1 MHGHVKSTMMYA
13 TSKPM
18 IPGITDSTQAFV
30 VVIVICLFI
39 FSTAVLFFS
48 LMRTKLPHVYAPRQL
63 LLESKLLPT
72 ESSTRSLFSWILP
85 AFNAT
90 EDDIFHIAGIDAV
103 VYMRF
108 IKLMLKFSIITM
120 PLGIVVLLPLNVTG
134 GNDIMPWMERIS
146 MSNVSAKS
154 KKLWAHFLAIWTYSL
169 VMFYLTYQEWEIYI
183 KYRQMYLSKGLE
195 KQYALLVQNLPKGM
209 IDEQMLKMYLEK
221 LFPCNIARVYI
232 IEDLS
237 HWDQLIQKHDNLVY
251 CYERAQLYFEKKG
264 ERQLRRSTP
273 CSPLEDA
280 LSFYENELQL
290 LQAELEEEYASKKR
304 KLNHAVVFFN
314 CLQARTIAL
323 QTVWSG
329 KPFVYDVG
337 EAPEPVEMNWDNL
350 MLPQWAHVLRRSI
363 GFVLVVILI
372 LFWTVPTTVTSTVA
386 SLTSLAEKLPS
397 VKIFLD
403 SLSPGARGFVQGVIP
418 VLLLNMFLLLLPII
432 LRAIGRFQGLIS
444 QSKIAMMVFV
454 NLFVFQTV
462 NTFFVFIISGSLLDS
477 LSRLIQKPTELPT
490 LLAQSLPSQAN
501 FFVNYVALQ
510 TFASHSLELTR
521 MVDLILITFRL
532 KFLAKTARE
541 RLNAWRPTR
550 VEYEVLYSKNL
561 LIFLV
566 GISFSILSPII
577 VPFVVLYFAFAY
589 VVWSYQLLHVYIPE
603 FENGGK
609 FWPQVFHRIM
619 VATIVFQLLMVGVLL
634 LKKMWTASFFVLV
647 LVTCSFGFW
656 YFIHSKYH
664 NIGKYLGLGDTRVVN
679 SAMIR
684 DVENAYVRNHKVP
697 GLHEVSTDH
706 MFNVSMALNN
716 DTSKGKGIEE
726 DQHAVIEED
735 TLLLERH

>member
-1 MHGHVKSTMMYA
+1 
-13 TSKPM
+13 M
-18 IPGITDSTQAFV
+18 IPGINDSTQAFV
-30 VVIVICLFI
+30 VVIVICLIIFI
-39 FSTAVLFFS
+39 TAVLFFS
-48 LMRTKLPHVYAPRQL
+48 TVRTKLRQVYSPRQL
-63 LLESKLLPT
+63 LLESKLLPSGKT
-72 ESSTRSLFSWILP
+72 PRSFFSWILP
-85 AFNAT
+85 AFHAT

-103 VYMRF
+103 IYMRF
-108 IKLMLKFSIITM
+108 IKLLLKFALVTM
-120 PLGIVVLLPLNVTG
+120 PLGIVILLPLNFHG
-134 GNDIMPWMERIS
+134 GNDIVPGMERIS

-154 KKLWAHFLAIWTYSL
+154 NKLWAHFLAIWTYSL
-169 VMFYLTYQEWEIYI
+169 VIFYLTYQEWKTYI
-183 KYRQMYLSKGLE
+183 KYRQMYLSKGLG
-195 KQYALLVQNLPKGM
+195 KQYALLVQNLPKDM
-209 IDEQMLKMYLEK
+209 IDEHKLKMYLDK
-221 LFPCNIARVYI
+221 SFPHKVTRVYI

-237 HWDQLIQKHDNLVY
+237 HWDRLIQEHNSLVY
-251 CYERAQLYFEKKG
+251 CYERSQLHFEQKG
-264 ERQLRRSTP
+264 ERQLRRTTP
-273 CSPLEDA
+273 CSPSEDA

-290 LQAELEEEYASKKR
+290 LQAELEEEQASKKK
-304 KLNHAVVFFN
+304 KLCHAFVFFK

-323 QTVWSG
+323 QTIWSG
-329 KPFVYDVG
+329 KPFVYDVE

-350 MLPQWAHVLRRSI
+350 MLPQWAHVLRQSI

-418 VLLLNMFLLLLPII
+418 VLLLNLFLLLLPII

-541 RLNAWRPTR
+541 KLDAWRPTR

-664 NIGKYLGLGDTRVVN
+664 NIGKYLALGDTRVVN

-697 GLHEVSTDH
+697 GLHEVSIENI
-706 MFNVSMALNN
+706 FNP
-716 DTSKGKGIEE
+716 I
-726 DQHAVIEED
+726 
-735 TLLLERH
+735 